1 MFTPGE
7 APVTAT
13 AALHA
18 SIYPL
23 WSHIGHPRRTHLG
36 APALGG
42 RLRRHLPGAARRAS
56 AGVCLWVGGVVYMPC
71 CVLPQPFE
79 GAGMLEDLAFP
90 RTTPPLAVHIIDCV
104 VRP

>member
-1 MFTPGE
+1 
-7 APVTAT
+7 
-13 AALHA
+13 
-18 SIYPL
+18 
-23 WSHIGHPRRTHLG
+23 
-36 APALGG
+36 
-42 RLRRHLPGAARRAS
+42 
-56 AGVCLWVGGVVYMPC
+56 MPC